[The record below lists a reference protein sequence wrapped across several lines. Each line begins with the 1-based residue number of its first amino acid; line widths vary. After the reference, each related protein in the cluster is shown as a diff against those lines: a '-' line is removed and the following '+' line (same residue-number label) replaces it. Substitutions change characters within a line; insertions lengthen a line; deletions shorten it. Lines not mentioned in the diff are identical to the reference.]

1 MEISPLAVSK
11 NPFIHEMKRVKNG
24 SSSAF
29 SPLPSAGMIRIR
41 SVKG

>member
-1 MEISPLAVSK
+1 MAVSK

-29 SPLPSAGMIRIR
+29 FTASLRRHDPDQVR
-41 SVKG
+41 